1 MEFFKRNS
9 TKDVVDKYSFF
20 KYKRSSILENLDFQN
35 DMNDDFGEK
44 ENDEDINTQ
53 DVGFFF
59 VNEGTVI
66 EYYDQETGYTALY
79 RSIPNDELAV
89 IYESQYYPKEESE
102 VSYIYRPNGMYTISH
117 NPEGTT
123 TAIAYISKEKFIALD
138 KMSNNFLSAIPFI
151 KHFQDFNSDKFTDKH
166 VKNIMAK
173 GQITS
178 SSPEITNHYNIARK
192 LDNRYGLASQYIV
205 AYKIF
210 SDILEKVNHYIATR
224 QLDRN
229 ELLKD
234 YMNLSNFAEICSST
248 LEDLSAFIVDPK
260 KTDLRKLSDTLTK
273 RSNNLNHF
281 IDIYLEEELKE
292 NDLEK

>member
-53 DVGFFF
+53 DVDFFF

-89 IYESQYYPKEESE
+89 IYESQYYPKEETE
-102 VSYIYRPNGMYTISH
+102 VSYIYQPNGMYTVSH
-117 NPEGTT
+117 NLEGTI
-123 TAIAYISKEKFIALD
+123 TAITYMSKEKFMKLGKIED
-138 KMSNNFLSAIPFI
+138 SFLSNIPII
-151 KHFQDFNSDKFTDKH
+151 KRIPAFGSDKFMDKH
-166 VKNIMAK
+166 VKNIMAE
-173 GQITS
+173 GQLTS
-178 SSPEITNHYNIARK
+178 SSPEITDHYNNARK

-205 AYKIF
+205 AYKII
-210 SDILEKVNHYIATR
+210 SNISEKVNHYIATR
-224 QLDRN
+224 ELNRN

-234 YMNLSNFAEICSST
+234 YMHLSNFAEICSST
-248 LEDLSAFIVDPK
+248 IEDFSAFIVDPK
-260 KTDLRKLSDTLTK
+260 RTDLRKLSDTLNK
-273 RSNNLNHF
+273 RSNNLSHF
-281 IDIYLEEELKE
+281 VDIYLEKELKE
-292 NDLEK
+292 DNLER